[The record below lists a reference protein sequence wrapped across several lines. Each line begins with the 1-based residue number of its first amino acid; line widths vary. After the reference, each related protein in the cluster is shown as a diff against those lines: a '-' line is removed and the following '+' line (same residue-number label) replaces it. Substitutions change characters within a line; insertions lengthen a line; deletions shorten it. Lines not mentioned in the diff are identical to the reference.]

1 MHTNRISRFQWQDST
16 DQSVA
21 VATPE
26 AFAVCPSCMVPA
38 MAMAGWTWQQEVF
51 RIAYEVARANH
62 AAMTRAA
69 ATSDYHRLFS
79 NWN

>member
-1 MHTNRISRFQWQDST
+1 MHTNRITRFQWQESPDP
-16 DQSVA
+16 SVA
-21 VATPE
+21 IVAPE
-26 AFAVCPSCMVPA
+26 AFVVCPGSMVPA

-51 RIAYEVARANH
+51 RIAYEVARAKH

-69 ATSDYHRLFS
+69 ASDYHRLFS